1 MLFDYKAIAD
11 SGEEKT
17 GSIEAVNVDVA
28 ISSLQRRGMVI
39 TSIDEV
45 GEGGGFFDKNI
56 SFFEKV
62 STKDIVI
69 FSRQVSTL
77 FEAQVPAL
85 KTFRLLAAE
94 TENPLLGKKLNEV
107 ADDIQGGISISDA
120 MAKHPAVFSD
130 FYVNMIK
137 AGEESGKLNETFIY
151 LADYLDRYY
160 ELISKT
166 KNALVYPAFVIG
178 TFFVVMILML
188 TMVIPRLAAILLESG
203 GEIPIYTK
211 IVIGLS
217 NFFVNYGIFFGILFV
232 LFVMFLWRFK
242 NSEKG
247 QASFDAVKMGV
258 PFVGSLYRKLYLS
271 RIADNINTMLSSGI
285 SMVRAMEVTSKV
297 VGSKI
302 FEDILKESTEEIK
315 SGSSMSDALSK
326 YPEIPSIMVQMVR
339 IGEETGNLG
348 NVLETLAK
356 FYKREVDNAVD
367 TLVGLIEPIM
377 IVALGLGVGFLLTS
391 VLVPIYSITAG
402 I

>member
-1 MLFDYKAIAD
+1 
-11 SGEEKT
+11 
-17 GSIEAVNVDVA
+17 
-28 ISSLQRRGMVI
+28 
-39 TSIDEV
+39 
-45 GEGGGFFDKNI
+45 
-56 SFFEKV
+56 
-62 STKDIVI
+62 
-69 FSRQVSTL
+69 
-77 FEAQVPAL
+77 
-85 KTFRLLAAE
+85 
-94 TENPLLGKKLNEV
+94 
-107 ADDIQGGISISDA
+107 
-120 MAKHPAVFSD
+120 
-130 FYVNMIK
+130 
-137 AGEESGKLNETFIY
+137 
-151 LADYLDRYY
+151 
-160 ELISKT
+160 
-166 KNALVYPAFVIG
+166 
-178 TFFVVMILML
+178 VVMILML